1 MSFVQWNCRSLCNKR
16 IWLHQPPFSTANFWI
31 FQETFLKADDNLSH
45 PNKIFFRTHRSNRP
59 GGGLLI
65 GIPKN
70 ISGRVIYSID
80 NDPNL
85 EVLAVE
91 IQSKNLNFII
101 INIYTPHGFNI
112 ASIKHFIDSLSI
124 PTFIFGDFNLHHPLW
139 GGSSQSSLSESFVD
153 WLNDSDFSLL
163 NTSAPTHISNPHTSS
178 IIDLTLCSASIYNE
192 IDCYVFDCT
201 FESDHIPIVIS
212 WSKFQNTTHTIK
224 TINWKPIIKTSIDI
238 FNTTNQPSI
247 DLITDQ
253 ISRTISAHTANKIL
267 VDKDYPP
274 WWNAA
279 CHNFSRLKKLAW
291 NKARRSIAT
300 TEWIKYKEYR
310 TKFKFHFKKAKEN
323 YWDSISQISR
333 NPRMFFKILNK
344 FSSHTNPNVKSH
356 EIIFHNNRY
365 VTNPITQ
372 SNLFANHFSS
382 YSHEVQPIPFDYSTD
397 NEFLNRNIEFWELKR
412 AISKTKN
419 STPGADNIPS
429 IWFKT
434 LDDASLSKILGM
446 LQQQLDSS
454 VLPKVWKHTII
465 IPIPKPNKDK
475 TKLTSYRPIALT
487 SVFCKIFERILAH
500 RITHFLTSQKKLNP
514 NQRGFLPFR
523 DNHTAIYKIYSAI
536 SEARKNK
543 NFFVAVSL
551 DIKSAYDSVHV
562 DALILKCLQLGI
574 SGKVTKWMHHFLQ
587 ERSFQIKWRNSFSNT
602 KTSFKGLPQGSV
614 LSPILY
620 VIFMN
625 DFFETLDNN
634 VECSIFADDIFVY
647 CSHHSLTYIQTKIQ
661 NTLELIYKWCC
672 YWKLT
677 ICPEKSAIIE
687 LSNKQVTSFP
697 SITYA
702 GIPLPWSE
710 SIKYLGIQ
718 LSKYNQ
724 NGQILRSLRNKA
736 LKKIN
741 GLKMLGY
748 KRNGPRTK
756 HLITI
761 TNNSILSLFFYSS
774 PIINKFSE
782 THLKSCNV
790 IQTTSLRIALGVPT
804 WTPNIILLKLAGQEI
819 LSGKIKRL
827 AIQFFIKQLATQPFS
842 ALFHT
847 PDRIH
852 SQLVEKDAESL
863 RITFRN
869 LNCIPDHIIS
879 LPIFPHSNPNACEI
893 FLKDFYF
900 QNKELPSSIISSDF
914 IDCIQRLFPNHFII
928 ATDGSKSHCRTSI
941 AGFSCLQQ
949 FCYRIHPLNSVFT
962 AEVLAICQAL
972 DELVIPE
979 KDILILSDSFSA
991 LSSLKN
997 ISFHSPKVIQ
1007 RLAAK
1012 IHIRKNLNQNI
1023 ALMWV
1028 PGHSGVSWNEKAD
1041 SIAKQVSDSSP
1052 YIDWIASEDILSH
1065 LKQQS
1070 FQITEENYHKSKYQL
1085 LIGNFPDILTISK
1098 WTGNRV
1104 QDRLIAR
1111 IISKT
1116 ITTPGLLSRFNLHPD
1131 PLCRV
1136 YNEINDISHILL
1148 RCQKYAFVRV
1158 TLWRKLNIAS
1168 ANITYDVLLSHVLVN
1183 KNKLLIFIQTLKY
1196 FDID

>member
-1 MSFVQWNCRSLCNKR
+1 
-16 IWLHQPPFSTANFWI
+16 
-31 FQETFLKADDNLSH
+31 
-45 PNKIFFRTHRSNRP
+45 FFRTHRSNRP

-70 ISGRVIYSID
+70 LSGRVIYSID

-112 ASIKHFIDSLSI
+112 ASIKPFLDSLSI

-139 GGSSQSSLSESFVD
+139 GGSSQSPLSENFVA

-163 NTSAPTHISNPHTSS
+163 NTSAPTHITNPHTSS

-238 FNTTNQPSI
+238 FNTTSQPSI

-253 ISRTISAHTANKIL
+253 ISRTISAHTTNKIL

-279 CHNFSRLKKLAW
+279 CHNFSHLKKLAW
-291 NKARRSIAT
+291 NKARRSIAI
-300 TEWIKYKEYR
+300 TEWIKYKKYR
-310 TKFKFHFKKAKEN
+310 SQFKFHFKKAKDN

-333 NPRMFFKILNK
+333 NPSMFFKILNK
-344 FSSHTNPNVKSH
+344 LSSHTNPNVKSH

-382 YSHEVQPIPFDYSTD
+382 YSHEVQPLPLDYSTE

-429 IWFKT
+429 IWFKN
-434 LDDASLSKILGM
+434 LDDASLLKI
-446 LQQQLDSS
+446 
-454 VLPKVWKHTII
+454 
-465 IPIPKPNKDK
+465 
-475 TKLTSYRPIALT
+475 
-487 SVFCKIFERILAH
+487 
-500 RITHFLTSQKKLNP
+500 
-514 NQRGFLPFR
+514 
-523 DNHTAIYKIYSAI
+523 
-536 SEARKNK
+536 
-543 NFFVAVSL
+543 L

-587 ERSFQIKWRNSFSNT
+587 DRSFQIKWRNSFSNT

-647 CSHHSLTYIQTKIQ
+647 CSHHSITYIQTKIQ
-661 NTLELIYKWCC
+661 NTLELIHKWCC

-687 LSNKQVTSFP
+687 LSSKQVASFP
-697 SITYA
+697 RITYA

-718 LSKYNQ
+718 FSKYNQ

-790 IQTTSLRIALGVPT
+790 IQTTSLRIALGVPI

-847 PDRIH
+847 PDRIQ

-879 LPIFPHSNPNACEI
+879 LPVFPYSNPNACEI
-893 FLKDFYF
+893 FLNDFYF
-900 QNKELPSSIISSDF
+900 QNKDLPSSIISSDF
-914 IDCIQRLFPNHFII
+914 LDCIQRLFPNHFII
-928 ATDGSKSHCRTSI
+928 ATDGSKSHCHTSI
-941 AGFSCLQQ
+941 AGFSYLQQ

-962 AEVLAICQAL
+962 AEVLAICLAL

-1012 IHIRKNLNQNI
+1012 IHIRKNLNQKI

-1065 LKQQS
+1065 LKKQS
-1070 FQITEENYHKSKYQL
+1070 FQITEDNYHKSKYQL

-1136 YNEINDISHILL
+1136 CNEINDISHILL
-1148 RCQKYAFVRV
+1148 RCQKYASVRV

-1183 KNKLLIFIQTLKY
+1183 KNKLLIFVQSLKY

>member
-1 MSFVQWNCRSLCNKR
+1 
-16 IWLHQPPFSTANFWI
+16 
-31 FQETFLKADDNLSH
+31 
-45 PNKIFFRTHRSNRP
+45 
-59 GGGLLI
+59 
-65 GIPKN
+65 
-70 ISGRVIYSID
+70 
-80 NDPNL
+80 
-85 EVLAVE
+85 
-91 IQSKNLNFII
+91 
-101 INIYTPHGFNI
+101 
-112 ASIKHFIDSLSI
+112 
-124 PTFIFGDFNLHHPLW
+124 
-139 GGSSQSSLSESFVD
+139 
-153 WLNDSDFSLL
+153 
-163 NTSAPTHISNPHTSS
+163 
-178 IIDLTLCSASIYNE
+178 
-192 IDCYVFDCT
+192 
-201 FESDHIPIVIS
+201 
-212 WSKFQNTTHTIK
+212 
-224 TINWKPIIKTSIDI
+224 
-238 FNTTNQPSI
+238 
-247 DLITDQ
+247 
-253 ISRTISAHTANKIL
+253 
-267 VDKDYPP
+267 
-274 WWNAA
+274 
-279 CHNFSRLKKLAW
+279 
-291 NKARRSIAT
+291 
-300 TEWIKYKEYR
+300 
-310 TKFKFHFKKAKEN
+310 
-323 YWDSISQISR
+323 
-333 NPRMFFKILNK
+333 MFFKILNK
-344 FSSHTNPNVKSH
+344 LSSHTNHNVKNH

-365 VTNPITQ
+365 VTDPIKQ

-382 YSHEVQPIPFDYSTD
+382 YSHEVQPIPLDYSTE
-397 NEFLNRNIEFWELKR
+397 NEFLNRNIEFWDLKR

-429 IWFKT
+429 IWFIN
-434 LDDASLSKILGM
+434 LDDASLLKILGM

-454 VLPKVWKHTII
+454 VLPKAWKHTII

-514 NQRGFLPFR
+514 NQHGFLPFR

-543 NFFVAVSL
+543 KFFVAVSL

-562 DALILKCLQLGI
+562 DDLILKCLQLGI
-574 SGKVTKWMHHFLQ
+574 SGKATKWMHHFLQ
-587 ERSFQIKWRNSFSNT
+587 ERSFQIKWRNFLSNT

-625 DFFETLDNN
+625 DFFQTLDNN

-661 NTLELIYKWCC
+661 NTLELIHKWCC

-687 LSNKQVTSFP
+687 LSSKQVASFP
-697 SITYA
+697 RITYA

-718 LSKYNQ
+718 FSKYNQ

-790 IQTTSLRIALGVPT
+790 IQTTSLRIALGVPI

-869 LNCIPDHIIS
+869 L
-879 LPIFPHSNPNACEI
+879 
-893 FLKDFYF
+893 
-900 QNKELPSSIISSDF
+900 
-914 IDCIQRLFPNHFII
+914 
-928 ATDGSKSHCRTSI
+928 
-941 AGFSCLQQ
+941 
-949 FCYRIHPLNSVFT
+949 
-962 AEVLAICQAL
+962 
-972 DELVIPE
+972 
-979 KDILILSDSFSA
+979 
-991 LSSLKN
+991 
-997 ISFHSPKVIQ
+997 
-1007 RLAAK
+1007 
-1012 IHIRKNLNQNI
+1012 
-1023 ALMWV
+1023 
-1028 PGHSGVSWNEKAD
+1028 
-1041 SIAKQVSDSSP
+1041 
-1052 YIDWIASEDILSH
+1052 
-1065 LKQQS
+1065 
-1070 FQITEENYHKSKYQL
+1070 
-1085 LIGNFPDILTISK
+1085 
-1098 WTGNRV
+1098 
-1104 QDRLIAR
+1104 
-1111 IISKT
+1111 
-1116 ITTPGLLSRFNLHPD
+1116 
-1131 PLCRV
+1131 
-1136 YNEINDISHILL
+1136 
-1148 RCQKYAFVRV
+1148 
-1158 TLWRKLNIAS
+1158 
-1168 ANITYDVLLSHVLVN
+1168 
-1183 KNKLLIFIQTLKY
+1183 
-1196 FDID
+1196 

>member
-1 MSFVQWNCRSLCNKR
+1 MK
-16 IWLHQPPFSTANFWI
+16 
-31 FQETFLKADDNLSH
+31 
-45 PNKIFFRTHRSNRP
+45 
-59 GGGLLI
+59 
-65 GIPKN
+65 
-70 ISGRVIYSID
+70 
-80 NDPNL
+80 
-85 EVLAVE
+85 
-91 IQSKNLNFII
+91 
-101 INIYTPHGFNI
+101 
-112 ASIKHFIDSLSI
+112 
-124 PTFIFGDFNLHHPLW
+124 
-139 GGSSQSSLSESFVD
+139 
-153 WLNDSDFSLL
+153 
-163 NTSAPTHISNPHTSS
+163 
-178 IIDLTLCSASIYNE
+178 
-192 IDCYVFDCT
+192 
-201 FESDHIPIVIS
+201 
-212 WSKFQNTTHTIK
+212 
-224 TINWKPIIKTSIDI
+224 
-238 FNTTNQPSI
+238 
-247 DLITDQ
+247 
-253 ISRTISAHTANKIL
+253 
-267 VDKDYPP
+267 
-274 WWNAA
+274 
-279 CHNFSRLKKLAW
+279 
-291 NKARRSIAT
+291 
-300 TEWIKYKEYR
+300 
-310 TKFKFHFKKAKEN
+310 
-323 YWDSISQISR
+323 
-333 NPRMFFKILNK
+333 
-344 FSSHTNPNVKSH
+344 
-356 EIIFHNNRY
+356 
-365 VTNPITQ
+365 Q
-372 SNLFANHFSS
+372 SNLFANQFSS
-382 YSHEVQPIPFDYSTD
+382 YSHEEQPIPLDYSTE
-397 NEFLNRNIEFWELKR
+397 NEFLNKNIEFWELKR
-412 AISKTKN
+412 GISKTKN

-429 IWFKT
+429 IWFKK
-434 LDDASLSKILGM
+434 LDDASLLKILGM
-446 LQQQLDSS
+446 LQQQFDSS
-454 VLPKVWKHTII
+454 VLPKAWKHTII

-475 TKLTSYRPIALT
+475 TKVTSCRPIALT

-500 RITHFLTSQKKLNP
+500 RITHFLTSKKKLNP
-514 NQRGFLPFR
+514 NQHGFLPFR

-543 NFFVAVSL
+543 KFFVAVSL

-562 DALILKCLQLGI
+562 DDLILKCLQLGI

-587 ERSFQIKWRNSFSNT
+587 ERSFQIKWRNFLSNP
-602 KTSFKGLPQGSV
+602 KTCFKGLPQGSV

-677 ICPEKSAIIE
+677 ICPEKSSIIE

-697 SITYA
+697 LITYA

-718 LSKYNQ
+718 FSKYNQ
-724 NGQILRSLRNKA
+724 NGHILRSLRNKA

-741 GLKMLGY
+741 GIKMLGY

-774 PIINKFSE
+774 PIINKFSD
-782 THLKSCNV
+782 THLKACNV
-790 IQTTSLRIALGVPT
+790 IQTTALRIALGVPI
-804 WTPNIILLKLAGQEI
+804 WTPNVILLKLAGQEI
-819 LSGKIKRL
+819 LSVKIKRL
-827 AIQFFIKQLATQPFS
+827 AMQFFIKQIATQPFS

-847 PDRIH
+847 PGRIY
-852 SQLVEKDAESL
+852 SQLVEKDAEFL

-869 LNCIPDHIIS
+869 LSCILDHIIS
-879 LPIFPHSNPNACEI
+879 LPIFPHSNPNICEI

-900 QNKELPSSIISSDF
+900 PNKELPSSLISSDF
-914 IDCIQRLFPNHFII
+914 NECIQIFFPNHFII
-928 ATDGSKSHCRTSI
+928 ATDGSKSHCHTSI

-979 KDILILSDSFSA
+979 TDILILSDSLSA

-997 ISFHSPKVIQ
+997 LSFHSPKVIQ

-1012 IHIRKNLNQNI
+1012 IHIRKNLNQKI
-1023 ALMWV
+1023 ALLWV

-1041 SIAKQVSDSSP
+1041 SIAKQVSDFSP
-1052 YIDWIASEDILSH
+1052 YIDWIASEDIFSH
-1065 LKQQS
+1065 LKKQS
-1070 FQITEENYHKSKYQL
+1070 LQITEENYHKSKYQL
-1085 LIGNFPDILTISK
+1085 LIGNIPDILTISK

-1136 YNEINDISHILL
+1136 CNEINDISHILL
-1148 RCQKYAFVRV
+1148 RCQKYASVRV
-1158 TLWRKLNIAS
+1158 ILWRKLNIVS
-1168 ANITYDVLLSHVLVN
+1168 ANITYDVLLSHALVN
-1183 KNKLLIFIQTLKY
+1183 KNHLLIFVQTLKY